1 MKSEN
6 QNKKEIEKS
15 NKSNSKAKKKV
26 KNSYHNND
34 ADENKESSNYNNI
47 IDEVK
52 NNKWNYSLVLG
63 LLFLVG
69 LSFYMQYKFE
79 LQQRSYKGSD
89 GDHSIDY
96 YEVLGLTE
104 GASQAEI
111 KKAYKDLAK
120 IWHPDK
126 NPGCT
131 TCAEKFKLIAKAEE
145 VLRATGTE
153 GGAGKTLFKSNPSQ
167 LTTHN
172 YHKLVEESHDFWVIV
187 VYEGQ
192 HGSRYNDY
200 IADVVDEVHNKYK
213 SIIKFG
219 VIDVLRQ
226 PNLLH
231 YIPYKFQYFP
241 NIFTLQYGE
250 SELLE
255 NLDLLSVT
263 TFTQFIENSFVNKV
277 NLVDDS
283 AISYLLSEYSFWQ
296 PGNNLDLTEK
306 SKELSDINVHDY
318 LFTKVVV
325 LSSRN
330 YIDLI
335 LKDQAKFNSRQIE
348 VYQNDIGFFD
358 KVSYEYKIKII
369 SLLNYL
375 IVKAKQ
381 EYLF

>member
-1 MKSEN
+1 MKSDI
-6 QNKKEIEKS
+6 QNNKEKD
-15 NKSNSKAKKKV
+15 KNSKSSSKTKKKV
-26 KNSYHNND
+26 KNTYQNND
-34 ADENKESSNYNNI
+34 ADDSKDNSNYNNI
-47 IDEVK
+47 IEEVK
-52 NNKWNYSLVLG
+52 NNKWNYSIILVLV
-63 LLFLVG
+63 FFVIM
-69 LSFYMQYKFE
+69 SFYMQYKFE

-89 GDHSIDY
+89 GDHAVDY

-145 VLRATGTE
+145 VLRATGTD
-153 GGAGKTLFKSNPSQ
+153 GGAGKSLFKSNPYH
-167 LTTHN
+167 LTTQN
-172 YHKLVEESHDFWVIV
+172 YHKLVEESHDFWLIV

-192 HGSRYNDY
+192 HGSRYNGY
-200 IADVVDEVHNKYK
+200 IADVIDEVHNKYK

-219 VIDVLRQ
+219 VLDVLRQ

-255 NLDLLSVT
+255 NMDLFSVT
-263 TFTQFIENSFVNKV
+263 NLIQFIENSFVNKV

-283 AISYLLSEYSFWQ
+283 GIKSLIAGHSLWQ
-296 PGNNLDLTEK
+296 PGNTESTED
-306 SKELSDINVHDY
+306 SKQLGNINVHDF
-318 LFTKVVV
+318 LFSKVVV
-325 LSSRN
+325 LSPRS
-330 YIDLI
+330 YVDLI
-335 LKDQAKFNSRQIE
+335 LKDQAKFNDKQIE

-358 KVSYEYKIKII
+358 KVRNLIMLIF
-369 SLLNYL
+369 YL
-375 IVKAKQ
+375 I
-381 EYLF
+381 Y